1 MTDSKGLRLHL
12 LRLSGLLKI
21 ESRSLFP
28 LSRVFSVRYCMKG
41 HAYTL
46 MLSEVQL
53 LRVRVTFHTFSLFY
67 LRSHAEITRQW
78 KPTVRDETASVRVY
92 GSWEIFAVNEEE
104 FSLKTEG
111 GLFSDFFCRL
121 MGLWQAKRI
130 SGGGGGGGGLII
142 GFVCRLMGL

>member
-53 LRVRVTFHTFSLFY
+53 LRVRVTFHTLPLFY

-92 GSWEIFAVNEEE
+92 GS
-104 FSLKTEG
+104 
-111 GLFSDFFCRL
+111 
-121 MGLWQAKRI
+121 
-130 SGGGGGGGGLII
+130 
-142 GFVCRLMGL
+142 